1 MYAKKTTV
9 LSNSTVLG
17 VYLDDASNVV
27 KTTADTQD
35 TMKDFLK
42 GTGLSVDGDT
52 AYYVNYGV
60 MKDEAAATKA
70 MGFESG
76 DRFNSVKGKT
86 NGYGVE
92 LTAID
97 NDNDGEVEYV
107 LYLQETLSQVIAKS
121 DSKETTTLN
130 AFNKNK
136 AIDNENIVTDANLSE
151 GDLVLSLIHI

>member
-42 GTGLSVDGDT
+42 GTGLSTDKDT

-60 MKDEAAATKA
+60 RPVCIFSSTL
-70 MGFESG
+70 FESE
-76 DRFNSVKGKT
+76 D
-86 NGYGVE
+86 E
-92 LTAID
+92 
-97 NDNDGEVEYV
+97 
-107 LYLQETLSQVIAKS
+107 
-121 DSKETTTLN
+121 
-130 AFNKNK
+130 
-136 AIDNENIVTDANLSE
+136 
-151 GDLVLSLIHI
+151 